1 MLDTC
6 GAMMMNEDPDIG
18 DFCFITFMLRD
29 GSPKTGI
36 FCKICDSRRVQDS
49 LGAGLF
55 RLHERA
61 TGIGSAE

>member
-36 FCKICDSRRVQDS
+36 FCKICDSHRVQD
-49 LGAGLF
+49 AW
-55 RLHERA
+55 ERA
-61 TGIGSAE
+61 YSDYTNGNRIGSAE